1 MRTRLDISNLS
12 FLIVDDNMHMRQILR
27 SILAGFGARRIYD
40 AADGADGLEI
50 VIDRR
55 PDLVLCDWLMTPVSG
70 VDFLNLIRAD
80 KDKSLAT
87 TPVVIVTAHARK
99 PVILEAIRIGI
110 HGFVAKPVAPAVLYN
125 RIETALVYQDQHGR
139 SRGSL
144 RLPGTRPLDIRGREV
159 IDLSRH
165 SEPSDPTPIK
175 APTKAQKHTVKPAAA
190 QRQSEVDQQPGLAF
204 L

>member
-27 SILAGFGARRIYD
+27 SILAGFGGRRIYD

-70 VDFLNLIRAD
+70 VDFLKLIRAD
-80 KDKSLAT
+80 KDKSLST

-125 RIETALVYQDQHGR
+125 RIETALVHQDQHGR

-144 RLPGTRPLDIRGREV
+144 RLPGSRPLDIRGREV
-159 IDLSRH
+159 IDLSRR
-165 SEPSDPTPIK
+165 SEPVDQHPRQ
-175 APTKAQKHTVKPAAA
+175 AQKLAGKPSSKQASA
-190 QRQSEVDQQPGLAF
+190 QRQTDADQQPGLAF